1 MQRQIRRL
9 TALGV
14 LVAVALTTLML
25 LTCHQRPYRIVT
37 GMPLTAQRCDN
48 KVSLKQRVDGV
59 GVGNSTLHCQKKER
73 RKVCEK
79 LLGLGSLVIPN
90 DLQEECEA
98 ITEESPDWLELFKR
112 FLWYVQ
118 WHRDVYD
125 RIAKNLTTLQ
135 ETRTLTFNCDI
146 FKRCTGLGATVR
158 SIATGVLAA
167 MYTKRF
173 FVADQLSFQAASCWT
188 DMAIQPNSIPWK
200 VKTPTWDMLEKKV
213 KVSTHVVQ
221 AAFNDSNLHVFY
233 GHPSIGHA
241 EFFCKDLPASERNSA
256 STILCK
262 EGLKRNVNESVVGR
276 KYTHFLLGAI
286 ARAAMHFSKA
296 VSEQTDQ
303 KLNFLQKKGLPS
315 GGYLAVHLR
324 TGMDEHRY
332 EGKLLK
338 TGKFLQGD
346 VNWRQRIDCAL
357 QRASASGLGRPI
369 LLVTD
374 SSACRTWTRVH
385 YQPKDVLVTNSSFFH
400 FSRGTRRSPS
410 CDELKGQFHQLNDM
424 VSEMCLLSRASLFIP
439 SVMSSFS
446 EVSFYFS
453 ALPQTHFLKC

>member
-1 MQRQIRRL
+1 MLATLVL
-9 TALGV
+9 TAL
-14 LVAVALTTLML
+14 
-25 LTCHQRPYRIVT
+25 IVT
-37 GMPLTAQRCDN
+37 NQRDEL
-48 KVSLKQRVDGV
+48 SLWIAAGDGALNAAPCTHLNITEPQVV
-59 GVGNSTLHCQKKER
+59 GKSTR
-73 RKVCEK
+73 REVCEK
-79 LLGLGSLVIPN
+79 LLALGSLVIPCG
-90 DLQEECEA
+90 LQKECEA
-98 ITEESPDWLELFKR
+98 ITEDSSDWLELFKR

-146 FKRCTGLGATVR
+146 FKRCTGLGATVS
-158 SIATGVLAA
+158 SIATGVLVA

-188 DMAIQPNSIPWK
+188 DVAILPNSIPWK
-200 VKTPTWDMLEKKV
+200 VKSPSWDTFEEKV
-213 KVSTHVVQ
+213 KVFTHVVR

-233 GHPSIGHA
+233 GHPSIDHDM
-241 EFFCKDLPASERNSA
+241 FFCKDLPASERNSA
-256 STILCK
+256 TATLCR
-262 EGLKRNVNESVVGR
+262 EGLHRGLKWHMNEPVVGR
-276 KYTHFLLGAI
+276 MYTHFLLGAI

-296 VSEQTDQ
+296 VNKQTDQ
-303 KLNFLQKKGLPS
+303 KLSFLQKKGLPS

-332 EGKLLK
+332 EGKYLK

-346 VNWRQRIDCAL
+346 VNWRQRINCAL
-357 QRASASGLGRPI
+357 QKASASGLGRPI

-374 SSACRTWTRVH
+374 SSACREWIRAH
-385 YQPKDVLVTNSSFFH
+385 FQPKDVLVTNSSFFH
-400 FSRGTRRSPS
+400 FSMGARRSPS
-410 CDELKGQFHQLNDM
+410 CDKLKSQHHQLNDM
-424 VSEMCLLSRASLFIP
+424 VSEMCLLSRASILIP

-453 ALPQTHFLKC
+453 ALPQTDFLKC